1 MSKLLQHMDEMSAI
15 LTHTTRHEQS
25 LVKALADA
33 LQQVDQQ
40 LVQDIRSLNM
50 LHHERRAEI
59 YLELQSLA
67 ASIGLVPTAHD
78 MLQVRPVN
86 DTQAAVGDWRQ
97 AAQTVNYE
105 DELDMH
111 VKTVRGQQ

>member
-33 LQQVDQQ
+33 IQLVDQK
-40 LVQDIRSLNM
+40 LVQDIRSLNT
-50 LHHERRAEI
+50 HHQERRAEN

-67 ASIGLVPTAHD
+67 D
-78 MLQVRPVN
+78 MPQVGPVN

-97 AAQTVNYE
+97 AAQNVNYE

>member
-1 MSKLLQHMDEMSAI
+1 MMSKLLQHMDEMSAI

-40 LVQDIRSLNM
+40 LVQDIRSLNT

-67 ASIGLVPTAHD
+67 ASIGLVPTAHE
-78 MLQVRPVN
+78 VRPV
-86 DTQAAVGDWRQ
+86 DTQAAVGQ
-97 AAQTVNYE
+97 AAQNINYE
-105 DELDMH
+105 DEFDRH

>member
-67 ASIGLVPTAHD
+67 ASIGLVPTAHE
-78 MLQVRPVN
+78 VRPVN

-97 AAQTVNYE
+97 AAQNINYE

>member
-33 LQQVDQQ
+33 IQLVDQK
-40 LVQDIRSLNM
+40 LVQDIRSLNT
-50 LHHERRAEI
+50 HHQERRAEI

-67 ASIGLVPTAHD
+67 ASIGLFPTAHD
-78 MLQVRPVN
+78 MPQVGPVN

-97 AAQTVNYE
+97 AAQNVNYE